1 IKNHLNELAT
11 LKQQFSTLSSQS
23 IEKFGKIIS
32 TAQVYQTKM
41 DPLNKDI
48 EYLQR
53 QQKNIKDCYE
63 KLNQIKT
70 FRKTSREV
78 EGIVQQGPSQS
89 LSSYLEVM
97 DRLQEAYEF
106 FKQNTLGDGELT
118 RLQSLFALG
127 LKKLSTEFGAVL
139 KQTFY
144 PIEVERLLAIV
155 ERSLSE
161 NPEMHPS
168 KNLAPLEEASDPLL
182 NTLQFMIHWMKNS
195 QTLSISGGMH
205 GAEGA
210 RACLL
215 RYHEFRREVVRSALN
230 KLRILLRERDM
241 QSQSAALRGKANANP
256 QRARPKRPPGF
267 VWDVSL
273 RRQLNE
279 TETEDL
285 NSEHLAIAITAL
297 VKFMQN
303 ERRWLER
310 LQLTSDLDETQVSL
324 DVILK
329 VASNE
334 ILTELHNLVRLLQL
348 AEKRAEFHM
357 VLSLL
362 LVMKRI
368 CQVGPELLEVLQG
381 IEHILFGFNSSVYKM
396 IHETCI
402 ALQKYT
408 EFLRMLPEHTSGT
421 RGVVPPDGTVHE
433 LATNALMFFEHLLEF
448 ADILSVAMYVDKASS
463 QSNADVIR
471 MMCVSLQNDTQHS
484 SRVGLFLL
492 DAISALVENLERKA
506 ESYSDETVQ
515 LLFLMNNLQ
524 YILKTVNRTEIH
536 RFIQSYKPESV
547 ASISSVLDDLRG
559 RYSRTVTVMLRL
571 QPSSD
576 YCASGSLRRRASQ
589 FGAALASMLS
599 PTLNHSS
606 LRQTSHLSV
615 VDVSADSER
624 LPIKIPDERRLGNSR
639 NVDAKERAALKSLW
653 HEFNSGFNTLVRQH
667 SSVSIPDRELRDCL
681 ERQLIAD
688 LIPAYSQFWS
698 RSMNVAFTSHRDKYM
713 RMTPRKILEF
723 PRRIFSWDEY
733 TVSFILTDCRDFF
746 PFVSLWMDIFE
757 TYRKSDT
764 PFVCVAAPMVRFSKL
779 PFRLLVRE
787 YGVDVACTPMIM
799 ADSFVRSA
807 KARETEF
814 TTCPGNIFT
823 CLSHLY
829 YFETFIC
836 QCDLL
841 TADRPLIVQV
851 ASKDPCE
858 LSVATEMLAPYC
870 EGIDLNCGCPQK
882 WAMESGL
889 GSALLRKPE
898 LIAALVRAARTII
911 PRWRSSALKPNCWS
925 TGHSALEECECS
937 NSTPNM
943 ARQEGPFSVSAK
955 LRIVPVEV
963 RACGDSSSS
972 RLSVTVE
979 LIRRLAA
986 MGVDWITLHARTPS
1000 QRSSDPASWDV
1011 VREVVMSSVK
1021 HAITGDPIPI
1031 VLNGDVRTFL
1041 DGQRAHEHTGCHGV
1055 MAARGLLSEPRL
1067 FNCTTDFTSLCEL
1080 RGLLNR
1086 WIYLSARY
1094 AGGTFFKSIHQQA
1107 YWMLEHHLDRTRR
1120 LIFHSV
1126 NSFPGLV
1133 DWLEDHWTSLGLPD
1147 EPMLMHGTF

>member
-1 IKNHLNELAT
+1 MSVSVDRIKNHLNELAT

-23 IEKFGKIIS
+23 IEKFGKIIA

-78 EGIVQQGPSQS
+78 EGVVQQGPSQS

-155 ERSLSE
+155 EQSLSE
-161 NPEMHPS
+161 NPEMRTS
-168 KNLAPLEEASDPLL
+168 TNLAPLEEASDPLL

-241 QSQSAALRGKANANP
+241 QSQSTAHGGRRSRVVYDLRGKANANT

-285 NSEHLAIAITAL
+285 NSEHLAITITAL

-408 EFLRMLPEHTSGT
+408 EFLRMLPEHASGT

-448 ADILSVAMYVDKASS
+448 ADILSVVMYVDKASS
-463 QSNADVIR
+463 QNNADTIR
-471 MMCVSLQNDTQHS
+471 MMCVSLQNDAQHS
-484 SRVGLFLL
+484 NRVGLFLL

-515 LLFLMNNLQ
+515 LLFVMNNLQ

-559 RYSRTVTVMLRL
+559 RYSRTCACLL
-571 QPSSD
+571 Q
-576 YCASGSLRRRASQ
+576 
-589 FGAALASMLS
+589 
-599 PTLNHSS
+599 
-606 LRQTSHLSV
+606 
-615 VDVSADSER
+615 
-624 LPIKIPDERRLGNSR
+624 IPDERRLGNSR

-713 RMTPRKILEF
+713 RMTVEEF
-723 PRRIFSWDEY
+723 E
-733 TVSFILTDCRDFF
+733 
-746 PFVSLWMDIFE
+746 
-757 TYRKSDT
+757 
-764 PFVCVAAPMVRFSKL
+764 
-779 PFRLLVRE
+779 
-787 YGVDVACTPMIM
+787 
-799 ADSFVRSA
+799 
-807 KARETEF
+807 
-814 TTCPGNIFT
+814 
-823 CLSHLY
+823 
-829 YFETFIC
+829 
-836 QCDLL
+836 
-841 TADRPLIVQV
+841 
-851 ASKDPCE
+851 
-858 LSVATEMLAPYC
+858 
-870 EGIDLNCGCPQK
+870 
-882 WAMESGL
+882 
-889 GSALLRKPE
+889 
-898 LIAALVRAARTII
+898 
-911 PRWRSSALKPNCWS
+911 
-925 TGHSALEECECS
+925 
-937 NSTPNM
+937 
-943 ARQEGPFSVSAK
+943 
-955 LRIVPVEV
+955 
-963 RACGDSSSS
+963 S
-972 RLSVTVE
+972 RL
-979 LIRRLAA
+979 
-986 MGVDWITLHARTPS
+986 
-1000 QRSSDPASWDV
+1000 
-1011 VREVVMSSVK
+1011 K
-1021 HAITGDPIPI
+1021 
-1031 VLNGDVRTFL
+1031 
-1041 DGQRAHEHTGCHGV
+1041 
-1055 MAARGLLSEPRL
+1055 RL
-1067 FNCTTDFTSLCEL
+1067 FIPSSG
-1080 RGLLNR
+1080 R
-1086 WIYLSARY
+1086 
-1094 AGGTFFKSIHQQA
+1094 
-1107 YWMLEHHLDRTRR
+1107 
-1120 LIFHSV
+1120 
-1126 NSFPGLV
+1126 
-1133 DWLEDHWTSLGLPD
+1133 
-1147 EPMLMHGTF
+1147 

>member
-1 IKNHLNELAT
+1 MSVSVDRIKNHLNELAT

-23 IEKFGKIIS
+23 IEKFGKIIA

-78 EGIVQQGPSQS
+78 EGVVQQGPSQS

-155 ERSLSE
+155 EQSLSE
-161 NPEMHPS
+161 NPEMRTS
-168 KNLAPLEEASDPLL
+168 TNLAPLEEASDPLL

-241 QSQSAALRGKANANP
+241 QSQSTAHGGRRSRVVYDLRGKANANT

-285 NSEHLAIAITAL
+285 NSEHLAITITAL

-408 EFLRMLPEHTSGT
+408 EFLRMLPEHASGT

-448 ADILSVAMYVDKASS
+448 ADILSVVMYVDKASS
-463 QSNADVIR
+463 QNNADTIR
-471 MMCVSLQNDTQHS
+471 MMCVSLQNDAQHS
-484 SRVGLFLL
+484 NRVGLFLL

-515 LLFLMNNLQ
+515 LLFVMNNLQ

-559 RYSRTVTVMLRL
+559 RYSRTVAVMLRL
-571 QPSSD
+571 QPSID

-589 FGAALASMLS
+589 LGAALASMLS

-615 VDVSADSER
+615 VDVTADSER
-624 LPIKIPDERRLGNSR
+624 LPIK
-639 NVDAKERAALKSLW
+639 VDAKERAALKSLW

-713 RMTPRKILEF
+713 RMTVEEF
-723 PRRIFSWDEY
+723 E
-733 TVSFILTDCRDFF
+733 
-746 PFVSLWMDIFE
+746 
-757 TYRKSDT
+757 
-764 PFVCVAAPMVRFSKL
+764 
-779 PFRLLVRE
+779 
-787 YGVDVACTPMIM
+787 
-799 ADSFVRSA
+799 
-807 KARETEF
+807 
-814 TTCPGNIFT
+814 
-823 CLSHLY
+823 
-829 YFETFIC
+829 
-836 QCDLL
+836 
-841 TADRPLIVQV
+841 
-851 ASKDPCE
+851 
-858 LSVATEMLAPYC
+858 
-870 EGIDLNCGCPQK
+870 
-882 WAMESGL
+882 
-889 GSALLRKPE
+889 
-898 LIAALVRAARTII
+898 
-911 PRWRSSALKPNCWS
+911 
-925 TGHSALEECECS
+925 
-937 NSTPNM
+937 
-943 ARQEGPFSVSAK
+943 
-955 LRIVPVEV
+955 
-963 RACGDSSSS
+963 S
-972 RLSVTVE
+972 RL
-979 LIRRLAA
+979 
-986 MGVDWITLHARTPS
+986 
-1000 QRSSDPASWDV
+1000 
-1011 VREVVMSSVK
+1011 K
-1021 HAITGDPIPI
+1021 
-1031 VLNGDVRTFL
+1031 
-1041 DGQRAHEHTGCHGV
+1041 
-1055 MAARGLLSEPRL
+1055 RL
-1067 FNCTTDFTSLCEL
+1067 FIPSSG
-1080 RGLLNR
+1080 R
-1086 WIYLSARY
+1086 
-1094 AGGTFFKSIHQQA
+1094 
-1107 YWMLEHHLDRTRR
+1107 
-1120 LIFHSV
+1120 
-1126 NSFPGLV
+1126 
-1133 DWLEDHWTSLGLPD
+1133 
-1147 EPMLMHGTF
+1147 